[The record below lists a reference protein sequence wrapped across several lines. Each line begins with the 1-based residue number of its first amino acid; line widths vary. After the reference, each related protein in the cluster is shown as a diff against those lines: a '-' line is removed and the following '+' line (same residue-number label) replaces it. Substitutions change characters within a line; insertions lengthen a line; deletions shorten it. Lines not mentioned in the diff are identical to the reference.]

1 MCIISL
7 YDISDSLVVHL
18 PSTSLTLSFFEC
30 STISFLLFCRVKLN
44 SVNRYIPE
52 FFTSYLQY
60 SLLCL
65 ASRIFGTMA
74 VPANQKWEGMFQQC
88 ISVFRVKGQ
97 DVLNTQ
103 KAWENVAVTLSK
115 GKKNIREIHQK

>member
-1 MCIISL
+1 MCILSL
-7 YDISDSLVVHL
+7 YDITDSLVVHL
-18 PSTSLTLSFFEC
+18 PSTSLTVFEC
-30 STISFLLFCRVKLN
+30 STISSLLFCRVKLN
-44 SVNRYIPE
+44 SINRHIPE
-52 FFTSYLQY
+52 FFTSYLRY
-60 SLLCL
+60 SLLYL
-65 ASRIFGTMA
+65 AFRIFGTMA